1 MVDETFMRKALRS
14 AWEYQ
19 GLTYPNPPVGAV
31 IVDKNQKIISVGVHK
46 KAGDFH
52 AELDAVYKALL
63 FYKKDVL
70 KSDASTTHKFIR
82 ENYPNFFKEHTIY
95 VTLEPCNHY
104 GKTPPCSLLLKDMG
118 FERVV
123 ISCLDINKEASGG
136 VEFLEKSMEVK
147 VGVLEDEGKKL
158 LKFFEMWQSKK
169 PFIFFKVAVSKNSV
183 YTGGVISSKTSRELV
198 HRIRE
203 VCDLLVIGGE
213 SVRVD
218 RPTLDTRL
226 SSGKNPPDIL
236 ILSKR
241 DDFDRDI
248 PLFSVEGREVF
259 INDSLDILKNY
270 EFIMIEG
277 GENLYNFVKKKIDA
291 IMIFQSSYEKEGR
304 AFEFGKDLKR
314 LKKFN
319 YFDDTIEWK
328 VKELS

>member
-1 MVDETFMRKALRS
+1 MVDEVFMQKALQS
-14 AWEYQ
+14 AWNYQ

-31 IVDKNQKIISVGVHK
+31 IVDKEQNIISIGVHK
-46 KAGDFH
+46 KAGGFH

-63 FYKKDVL
+63 FYKKDVIR
-70 KSDASTTHKFIR
+70 SEAFTTHKFIR
-82 ENYPNFFKEHTIY
+82 ENYSNFFKEHTIY

-118 FERVV
+118 FKRVV
-123 ISCLDINKEASGG
+123 ISTLDVNKEASGG
-136 VEFLEKSMEVK
+136 VEFLKDSMDVK

-158 LKFFEMWQSKK
+158 LRLFEIWQKK
-169 PFIFFKVAVSKNSV
+169 KSFIFFKVAVSKNSV

-198 HRIRE
+198 HKIRE

-226 SSGKNPPDIL
+226 ASGKNPPDIL
-236 ILSKR
+236 ILSKK

-259 INDSLDILKNY
+259 IDGSFDILKRYNY
-270 EFIMIEG
+270 IIVEG
-277 GENLYNFVKKKIDA
+277 GENLYNYVKEMIDA
-291 IMIFQSSYEKEGR
+291 MMIFQSALEREGR
-304 AFEFGKDLKR
+304 AFEFGKEFKR

-328 VKELS
+328 VKE